1 MAKQNRQKNLP
12 RLAKGQLWK
21 LKHVYIQ
28 IVESGKRLL
37 EFRMLSDLSESGVRP
52 KMSGVKTMWRYLQT
66 REARLMKVP
75 QGMLDRP

>member
-1 MAKQNRQKNLP
+1 MAKKNRRKNLP

-37 EFRMLSDLSESGVRP
+37 EFRMLTDLSESGVRP
-52 KMSGVKTMWRYLQT
+52 KMSGVETMCRYLQS
-66 REARLMKVP
+66 RGARLVKAP
-75 QGMLDRP
+75 QGMLEQP